1 MIQTSSDGLTLEIAL
16 RASLTCWPWKFVGH
30 MEHSHLQLETALESL
45 RDLPVF
51 VAYNAN
57 VDTIVRVD
65 ADLEAYLDR
74 PPEPGEQ
81 SPPNWLSSKRELA
94 TAITHTMATRGG
106 DEIAM
111 TAELAATLE
120 SELEADVQQM
130 GGQAGIMTNLLSSL
144 GAAPIIYTYLLSE
157 RQQSMFDHPEAVRYP
172 TVEDGEVQFVPLPDV
187 VNTDRTKINWVFEF
201 SADDEFFGVRAV
213 EDSRF
218 IAASRPPEFDL
229 ITGELD
235 EVVDQIGAVVD
246 GALLSGY
253 HNLTPENVADGYEET
268 QRHARDVIRRLRGGG
283 DVGVHVEY
291 AVTHDAE
298 LRESIY
304 EWILPEA
311 NVVGMDT
318 NELQLLT
325 EDAELGDAEDAPS
338 EETPFEISEI
348 LTHYQL
354 LSELQAKLGVDCLR
368 LHAMEYHLSVMD
380 DYHPPEAV
388 RRGLEFA
395 AINAATK
402 ADRGQ
407 ITSPEDLET
416 GLSYEP
422 SVEGR
427 KAIELL
433 ADHVDAT
440 TENGALCTP
449 TVVACPNR
457 VVADPGGTV
466 GIGDIVSSSSFA
478 LELAIANDRT

>member
-1 MIQTSSDGLTLEIAL
+1 MRNSQQ
-16 RASLTCWPWKFVGH
+16 
-30 MEHSHLQLETALESL
+30 QLESDLNAL
-45 RDLPVF
+45 RDLSVF
-51 VAYNAN
+51 IAYNAN
-57 VDTIVRVD
+57 VDAIVRVG
-65 ADLEAYLDR
+65 ADLEAFLEP
-74 PPEPGEQ
+74 PPEPGERT
-81 SPPNWLSSKRELA
+81 PPSRLSSKRDLA
-94 TAITHTMATRGG
+94 TAITRTMATRGG

-111 TAELAATLE
+111 TDELAATLE
-120 SELEADVQQM
+120 SKLEADVQQM
-130 GGQAGIMTNLLSSL
+130 GGQAGIMTNLLSAL
-144 GAAPIIYTYLLSE
+144 GAAPIMYTYLLSE
-157 RQQSMFDHPEAVRYP
+157 RQQSMFDHPDAVRYP

-187 VNTDRTKINWVFEF
+187 VNTERTKINWVFEF
-201 SADDEFFGVRAV
+201 GVDDECFGVRAV

-253 HNLTPENVADGYEET
+253 HNLTPENVAEGYEET
-268 QRHARDVIRRLRGGG
+268 QRHARDVIRRLRAGG
-283 DVGVHVEY
+283 DVDVHVEY
-291 AVTHDAE
+291 AVTHDAA

-325 EDAELGDAEDAPS
+325 EDAGLGDAEDAPS
-338 EETPFEISEI
+338 EETPFEVSEI

-354 LSELQAKLGVDCLR
+354 LSALQAKLGVDCLR

-416 GLSYEP
+416 GLSYGP
-422 SVEGR
+422 SADGR
-427 KAIELL
+427 EAIALL
-433 ADHVDAT
+433 ADHVDAS
-440 TENGALCTP
+440 TEEGVLCTP

-478 LELAIANDRT
+478 LELALANDGG